1 MEKTSEILIYLMKCS
16 LQNIRPEEA
25 PLARA
30 DLEAL
35 LRLAGAHSVSAMV
48 CMALEKTEIF
58 ASADD
63 AVKKHWRE
71 AKNKAIRKNMLL
83 DAERAAIMMQL
94 ESAGIWHMPLK
105 GSVLK
110 DWYPKP
116 GMREMADNDILF
128 DPSERKRV
136 RGIFQSRGYKIA
148 SFGKGNHD
156 EYEKP
161 PLYNFEMHVSLFH
174 EMYPKLAGQYQNVK
188 EKLLPVDGTACQFAF
203 TSEDF
208 YVFALA
214 HAYKHYSGSGT
225 GVRTLADIYVM
236 NHHLGGIMNRDE
248 VEQKL
253 TRLGIAEYEQRS
265 RVLAE
270 KLFSGARPLPEIE
283 LNTDEKEM
291 LRFYCDATTYGTIDN
306 QIQSRLHELQGN
318 AEGITLRTKLK
329 YCCVRLFPGK
339 EFCKYHYPFVYHH
352 LWLLP
357 FFWVWRMADKGISH
371 RKKVKRELTLL
382 RERQQK
388 PTKTF

>member
-16 LQNIRPEEA
+16 LQNTKPEEA

-48 CMALEKTEIF
+48 CMALEKTAIF
-58 ASADD
+58 AGADD

-136 RGIFQSRGYKIA
+136 RGIFQSRGYKIV

-161 PLYNFEMHVSLFH
+161 PLYHFEMHVSLFH

-203 TSEDF
+203 TPEDF

-236 NHHLGGIMNRDE
+236 NHHLGGVMNRDE

-306 QIQSRLHELQGN
+306 QIQNRLHELQGN

-382 RERQQK
+382 RERQ
-388 PTKTF
+388 